1 MLQCELN
8 QFIGSE
14 NYYKH
19 FLGYHYTDGVKY
31 LAEKAGAY
39 WLLDAIFSHIHTNVI
54 LREEEDFLSW
64 RLKSDGLGGCILT
77 GDDGNNNILVTQII
91 PFTTFP
97 FSEVDDDFKL
107 FFTDSILLLPSE
119 Y

>member
-39 WLLDAIFSHIHTNVI
+39 WLLDAIFSHIHTNQI

-64 RLKSDGLGGCILT
+64 KLKPTKNAGCILT
-77 GDDGNNNILVTQII
+77 GDDGNNNILVTQVIEY
-91 PFTTFP
+91 TDFP
-97 FSEVDDDFKL
+97 FDQIDKDFML
-107 FFTDSILLLPSE
+107 FFTNGILLLTSE